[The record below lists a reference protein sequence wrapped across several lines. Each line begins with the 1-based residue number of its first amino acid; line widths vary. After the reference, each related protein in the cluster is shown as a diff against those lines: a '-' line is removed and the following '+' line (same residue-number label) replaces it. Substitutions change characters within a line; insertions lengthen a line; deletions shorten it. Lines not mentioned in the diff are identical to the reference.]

1 MICGVASQK
10 NDPGDHFSEAT
21 RVRPDRVGA
30 LGYLDTIKAEFV
42 TKFLHLAFQLFHSQI
57 PKFYIRQP
65 TPLQFRQPNLL

>member
-30 LGYLDTIKAEFV
+30 LGCFEVKTVCETVFKMHVICDGAISLKTNHL
-42 TKFLHLAFQLFHSQI
+42 TKSTYGAKI
-57 PKFYIRQP
+57 VARDKM
-65 TPLQFRQPNLL
+65 